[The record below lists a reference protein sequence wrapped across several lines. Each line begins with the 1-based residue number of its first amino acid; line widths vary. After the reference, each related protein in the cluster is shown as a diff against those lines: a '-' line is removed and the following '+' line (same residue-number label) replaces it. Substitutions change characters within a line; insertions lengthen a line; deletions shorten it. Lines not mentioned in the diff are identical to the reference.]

1 MTVPL
6 LINTAVFLIY
16 GWKLMSPSPTFKK
29 SHIDNFLT

>member
-29 SHIDNFLT
+29 AM